1 MLKRLVSLGIAAL
14 LLHAADVM
22 PPPSLARTTQGEQKA
37 ARVKA
42 DVAKRGTGEKA
53 RVVVKL
59 QDGSKLKG
67 YVSQAGDDSFT
78 LTDTKSGQTRT
89 LSYSDVAQVKKPGGL
104 PLGAKIGIGMGA
116 LVGVLALVYV
126 AGCHDSSVC

>member
-1 MLKRLVSLGIAAL
+1 MLKRLVSLGVAAL

-22 PPPSLARTTQGEQKA
+22 TPPTLARTTQAEQKA
-37 ARVKA
+37 AKVKA

-53 RVVVKL
+53 RVVVRL

-67 YVSQAGDDSFT
+67 YVSQAGNDSFT
-78 LTDTKSGQTRT
+78 LTDSESGQART

>member
-1 MLKRLVSLGIAAL
+1 MLKRLVSLGMAAL

-22 PPPSLARTTQGEQKA
+22 TPPTLARTTQGERKA
-37 ARVKA
+37 AKVKA

-59 QDGSKLKG
+59 RDGSKLKG
-67 YVSQAGDDSFT
+67 HVSRAGDDSFT
-78 LTDTKSGQTRT
+78 LTDSGSGQTRT
-89 LSYSDVAQVKKPGGL
+89 LSYSDVAQVRKPGGL
-104 PLGAKIGIGMGA
+104 PPGAKLGIGVGA

>member
-1 MLKRLVSLGIAAL
+1 MSKRLVSLCVAAL
-14 LLHAADVM
+14 LLHAADVLT
-22 PPPSLARTTQGEQKA
+22 PPALARATQGEQKA
-37 ARVKA
+37 AKVKA
-42 DVAKRGTGEKA
+42 EVARRGTGEKA

-67 YVSQAGDDSFT
+67 YVSQAGNDSFK
-78 LTDTKSGQTRT
+78 LTDSRSGQTRT
-89 LSYSDVAQVKKPGGL
+89 LSYSDVAQVRKPGGL
-104 PLGAKIGIGMGA
+104 PLGAKLGIGVGA

>member
-22 PPPSLARTTQGEQKA
+22 PLPTLARTNQSDRKA
-37 ARVKA
+37 AKVKA

-67 YVSQAGDDSFT
+67 HVSQAGNDSFT
-78 LTDTKSGQTRT
+78 LTDSKSGQTRT
-89 LSYSDVAQVKKPGGL
+89 LSYNDVAQIKEPGGL
-104 PLGAKIGIGMGA
+104 PLGAKIGLGMGA